1 MDMRAQSSHTQHL
14 TAVVSVRIEQR
25 IDELISLADNQGLG
39 DVIHWHCVSEFRKDL
54 GDVTEGELEILLEK
68 FFPLISELALQK
80 LETGRPQ

>member
-1 MDMRAQSSHTQHL
+1 MRALNSQTQHL

-25 IDELISLADNQGLG
+25 VEELLALADKQGLG
-39 DVIHWHCVSEFRKDL
+39 DVIHWHCLSEFKKEPKQ
-54 GDVTEGELEILLEK
+54 VTEGEFGILLEK